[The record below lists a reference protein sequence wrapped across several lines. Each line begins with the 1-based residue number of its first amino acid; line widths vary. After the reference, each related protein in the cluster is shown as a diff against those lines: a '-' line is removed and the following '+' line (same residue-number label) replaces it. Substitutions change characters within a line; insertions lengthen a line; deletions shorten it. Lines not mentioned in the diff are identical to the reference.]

1 LVIISE
7 YEQRFMPFEKMTAP
21 EPERR
26 ACITGYDVAEL
37 RLKILVDPAPHIS
50 KSYRVTGPELKDMH
64 ESAEN
69 YAAALGRK
77 VTYVPEDVE
86 TWDEQYVDSAM
97 AAYPHMAEHLTDL
110 GLHDTAASAAVDS
123 FFQGFR
129 QYDSR

>member
-21 EPERR
+21 EAERR

-50 KSYRVTGPELKDMH
+50 KSYRVTVPELKDMH
-64 ESAEN
+64 ESAED

-86 TWDEQYVDSAM
+86 TWDEQYVPWPPIHIWRS
-97 AAYPHMAEHLTDL
+97 T
-110 GLHDTAASAAVDS
+110 
-123 FFQGFR
+123 
-129 QYDSR
+129 